1 MNGIRARDIEENKA
15 WNIGMGKFIE
25 KGSERF
31 SGVMFSLMPCLPNDF

>member
-1 MNGIRARDIEENKA
+1 MNGIRARDIEENKT

-31 SGVMFSLMPCLPNDF
+31 